1 MYDKEILESHLAVI
15 AQLTSYKYKDYDDNL
30 GVLAGI
36 SGVALFQFYYSKH
49 TNNDYHADIGAEIIT
64 HCIEKINT
72 GFSHPSF
79 CNGIAGLAWVIQ
91 HLRKEGFI
99 ELNSDDLLS
108 QFDDFLYKKMIIDF
122 RENKYDFLHGALG
135 YAFYFFKRFK
145 ETERV
150 ELREKY
156 QNILFFSI
164 SEMER
169 LSTKDNNSVK
179 WLSIIDPERNIS
191 GYNLGAAHGM
201 ANVLNF
207 FSRLH
212 HFEIFRKS
220 TKTILE
226 LGVKYMLTVQN
237 KTAIGTSLFPNAII
251 DGNSIQYKSRLA
263 WCHGDLGIGISMI
276 HVAEALNSSSLMKNA
291 LCILKHSAKR
301 KKSEDTMVV
310 DAGFCHGSYG
320 NAHIYQ
326 AVNQR
331 NPNKMFHESSK
342 FWIQDGLKKAKFQ
355 DGYAGYKQMSER
367 RSWYAASA
375 VGEGGD
381 CGVWSA

>member
-145 ETERV
+145 
-150 ELREKY
+150 
-156 QNILFFSI
+156 
-164 SEMER
+164 
-169 LSTKDNNSVK
+169 
-179 WLSIIDPERNIS
+179 W
-191 GYNLGAAHGM
+191 
-201 ANVLNF
+201 
-207 FSRLH
+207 
-212 HFEIFRKS
+212 
-220 TKTILE
+220 
-226 LGVKYMLTVQN
+226 
-237 KTAIGTSLFPNAII
+237 
-251 DGNSIQYKSRLA
+251 
-263 WCHGDLGIGISMI
+263 
-276 HVAEALNSSSLMKNA
+276 
-291 LCILKHSAKR
+291 KR
-301 KKSEDTMVV
+301 RT
-310 DAGFCHGSYG
+310 
-320 NAHIYQ
+320 
-326 AVNQR
+326 
-331 NPNKMFHESSK
+331 
-342 FWIQDGLKKAKFQ
+342 
-355 DGYAGYKQMSER
+355 
-367 RSWYAASA
+367 
-375 VGEGGD
+375 
-381 CGVWSA
+381 